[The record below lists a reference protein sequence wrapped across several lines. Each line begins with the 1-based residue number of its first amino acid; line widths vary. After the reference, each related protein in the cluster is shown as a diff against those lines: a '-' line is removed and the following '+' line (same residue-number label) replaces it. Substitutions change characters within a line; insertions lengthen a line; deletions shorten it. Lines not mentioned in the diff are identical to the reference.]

1 MSPSVKKN
9 QRNFRCSRKD
19 AGCQSVIYISIDS
32 NGYKGSNYAEH
43 NHPPNY
49 HHTKRLLV
57 LQNVKDTVLLE
68 PTPVTRIIEDE
79 YIKNNLNNED
89 RCHFLLP
96 QAQASRYYKIRAKLL
111 PPNPKSLDFEVPA
124 LYSTTHEGE
133 NFLLYDST
141 HKKLGGRLMIL
152 SSKYLIQMLCSCDVM
167 LIDGTF
173 KIRPSMF
180 SQVDVIMGQH
190 LDEAI
195 PLVWCLTPKRLQE
208 VYEKIFQVLK
218 RKSLDYGFNFE
229 PKCAYL
235 DFEIGTINTLE
246 KIFSSISIHGRWH
259 HYTQSIYR
267 NIQKIGLS
275 TLYEQSE
282 EVKIWLKC
290 FMALPLVKNTVVGA
304 AIDYLIDNPPL
315 SHILL
320 IEFNEYFRKQWIDR
334 IPIKYWNLGP
344 IHLRCNNSVEG
355 YNNRLQPRF
364 GGHPQLWSFIHFLKG
379 KEALVMMRTAQIQSG
394 NYRLKAMPF
403 SFGNERARKKTKQLK
418 N

>member
-1 MSPSVKKN
+1 MVAIARSAAACQQQSPNTNNVVLSAGVSKVYGKKKKVAKQRAPSPNKSSSTQPVLTTTTTTITPEIFDNISLITPTSLSEIELSHHQNNYHVNAITNDAEQCLDLPSTSFNSNNSN
-9 QRNFRCSRKD
+9 QDDDLCELDDDKELDTLTSWPVAIGEIEWCKTNRGNDRLCCS
-19 AGCQSVIYISIDS
+19 Y
-32 NGYKGSNYAEH
+32 YAEH

-57 LQNVKDTVLLE
+57 LQKVKDRVLLE
-68 PTPVTRIIEDE
+68 PTPVTRITEDE

-111 PPNPKSLDFEVPA
+111 PPNPKSLDFELPA
-124 LYSTTHEGE
+124 SYSTTHEGE

-190 LDEAI
+190 LDE
-195 PLVWCLTPKRLQE
+195 
-208 VYEKIFQVLK
+208 
-218 RKSLDYGFNFE
+218 
-229 PKCAYL
+229 
-235 DFEIGTINTLE
+235 
-246 KIFSSISIHGRWH
+246 
-259 HYTQSIYR
+259 
-267 NIQKIGLS
+267 
-275 TLYEQSE
+275 
-282 EVKIWLKC
+282 
-290 FMALPLVKNTVVGA
+290 VGA

-334 IPIKYWNLGP
+334 IPIKY
-344 IHLRCNNSVEG
+344 
-355 YNNRLQPRF
+355 
-364 GGHPQLWSFIHFLKG
+364 
-379 KEALVMMRTAQIQSG
+379 
-394 NYRLKAMPF
+394 
-403 SFGNERARKKTKQLK
+403 
-418 N
+418 